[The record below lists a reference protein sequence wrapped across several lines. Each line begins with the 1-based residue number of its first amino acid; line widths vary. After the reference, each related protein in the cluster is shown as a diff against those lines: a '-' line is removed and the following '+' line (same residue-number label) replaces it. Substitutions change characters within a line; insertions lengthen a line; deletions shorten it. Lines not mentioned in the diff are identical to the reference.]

1 MTDKEKRQ
9 KRHSEE
15 DAVFNR
21 LLLWLAGV
29 VVAEAIVLFVKRF
42 YINVTGSELDIAM
55 FSGLGTF
62 FSVFMYAGLVLTVLG
77 VVWCCINLK
86 KHKGIRLPGILT
98 AAVAFVWIVSLITQI
113 LGENGVQIMMLLP
126 IVAAVL
132 ILIYFLYQRAFF
144 VNAII
149 AGCGM
154 AGLWCF
160 REYFDSHAAL
170 VIVLLVLGWLVLAAI
185 SILAYLTRKN
195 GGKLGKFLVVEDK
208 KSYVACWL
216 TCAIVFISTVLSLIL
231 GASFAFYLI
240 YALIGWLFC
249 LAVYYTVKLI

>member
-42 YINVTGSELDIAM
+42 YINVTGRDFDIAM
-55 FSGLGTF
+55 FSILGTF
-62 FSVFMYAGLVLTVLG
+62 FSVFMYVGLVLTVLG
-77 VVWCCINLK
+77 AVWCCINLK

-98 AAVAFVWIVSLITQI
+98 AVVAFVWIVSLIVKI
-113 LGENGVQIMMLLP
+113 LGENGVQIMTLLP

-149 AGCGM
+149 SGCGM

-160 REYFDSHAAL
+160 REYFASHAAL
-170 VIVLLVLGWLVLAAI
+170 MIVLLVLGWLILAAV
-185 SILAYLTRKN
+185 SVLAYLTKKN
-195 GGKLGKFLVVEDK
+195 GGKLGKTLVVEDK
-208 KSYVACWL
+208 TSYVACWL
-216 TCAIVFISTVLSLIL
+216 TCAVVFVSTVLTLIL

-249 LAVYYTVKLI
+249 LAVYYTVKMI